1 MKALLYLVE
10 NKSSDVFYKQVF
22 MLNNLRY
29 SLGVHRIEQGRV
41 NVSSIIVIQLSRNRN
56 IKMERTG
63 FQVPAV
69 QSKVICNKCL
79 TLHLKSFSRVICRV
93 CTQVHEIL

>member
-41 NVSSIIVIQLSRNRN
+41 NVSSIIVIQLVA
-56 IKMERTG
+56 IE
-63 FQVPAV
+63 
-69 QSKVICNKCL
+69 
-79 TLHLKSFSRVICRV
+79 TLKTLKWKELDFKYLLYS
-93 CTQVHEIL
+93 LK

>member
-29 SLGVHRIEQGRV
+29 SLGVHGIEQGRV
-41 NVSSIIVIQLSRNRN
+41 NVSSIIVIQLVA
-56 IKMERTG
+56 IE
-63 FQVPAV
+63 
-69 QSKVICNKCL
+69 
-79 TLHLKSFSRVICRV
+79 TLKTLKWKELDFKYLLYS
-93 CTQVHEIL
+93 LK